1 MLIFAAK
8 IIYDKLIMIF
18 LIVLSALLAIAFI
31 ALLIYTMAQSKN
43 NISKKELTESV
54 DAMAPLGYTFFKE
67 IYIDAVTPTS
77 SSIDTSQH
85 LKNVYLK
92 APKNGER
99 FTFGFNDYTV
109 EAFKFKNKFNPPR
122 LWICLTDYNEPT
134 TENNITQPSTL

>member
-1 MLIFAAK
+1 
-8 IIYDKLIMIF
+8 MIF
-18 LIVLSALLAIAFI
+18 LITLSALLAIAFI

-43 NISKKELTESV
+43 SINKKELTQSV

-67 IYIDAVTPTS
+67 IYIDAVTPLS
-77 SSIDTSQH
+77 SSVETSQH

-92 APKNGER
+92 FPKNGER

-109 EAFKFKNKFNPPR
+109 ETFKFRNKFNPPR
-122 LWICLTDYNEPT
+122 LWIYLTDYKEPT

>member
-1 MLIFAAK
+1 
-8 IIYDKLIMIF
+8 MIF
-18 LIVLSALLAIAFI
+18 LIVLSTLLAIAFI

-43 NISKKELTESV
+43 SINKKELTQSV

-67 IYIDAVTPTS
+67 IYIDAVTPSS

-92 APKNGER
+92 FPKNGER

-109 EAFKFKNKFNPPR
+109 EAFEFKNNFYPPR
-122 LWICLTDYNEPT
+122 LWVYLKDYKEPT
-134 TENNITQPSTL
+134 TENNDTQPSTL